1 MTTKILVIDDEDS
14 LRETAIAI
22 LRSNGFEAAGA
33 KNGAE
38 GLELART
45 SLPDLIICDIRM
57 ELVNGYQML
66 AAIRNDSVTAT
77 TPFILITSNPELRG
91 MRQGMELGADDYLPK
106 PFSATELITA
116 VNTRL
121 NRHRLMAEKAEEKLQ
136 ELRSR
141 MSTAIPHELRTPL
154 NGILGFADIMRRDYK
169 NLQPQEIAKMSERI
183 YRNGKRLLRL
193 VENYL
198 IFAQIGSQSLDEHQK
213 EMLRHSSTEVINTVE
228 ELAREKAQ
236 ENGRGE
242 DLDLHVTP
250 CSVAISPQYFAK
262 IVEEIGDNAFRY
274 SAKGTSVYFGTVTAD
289 DALLLMVIDR
299 GRGMT
304 KEQINSIGAYV
315 QFDRKV
321 YEQQGSGLGLTVAK
335 RLIEMHGG
343 SLSIQ
348 SDYGHGTNVTVRLP
362 RALPAATPE

>member
-1 MTTKILVIDDEDS
+1 MTKILVIDDEDS
-14 LRETAIAI
+14 LRESTLAI
-22 LRSNGFEAAGA
+22 LRSNGFDAMGA
-33 KNGAE
+33 NNGGR

-45 SLPDLIICDIRM
+45 SLPDLIICDIKM

-66 AAIRNDSVTAT
+66 EAIRNDTVVAS
-77 TPFILITSNPELRG
+77 TPFILMTSNAEMHG

-106 PFSATELITA
+106 PFSPTQLINT

-121 NRHRLMAEKAEEKLQ
+121 KRYRLTVEKSEYKLQ
-136 ELRSR
+136 ELRAR

-154 NGILGFADIMRRDYK
+154 NGILGFADIMRKDYK
-169 NLQPQEIAKMSERI
+169 NLQPQEIGKMSERI

-198 IFAQIGSQSLDEHQK
+198 TFAQIGSSNLDERQK
-213 EMLRHSSTEVINTVE
+213 EMLSHSSTEIQNTVE

-236 ENGRGE
+236 ENGRAE
-242 DLDLHVTP
+242 DLDLHITP
-250 CSVAISPQYFAK
+250 CSVAMSPQYFAK
-262 IVEEIGDNAFRY
+262 IVEELGDNAFRY
-274 SAKGTSVYFGTVTAD
+274 SAKGTSVYFGTVTED
-289 DALLLMVIDR
+289 DALLMMIIDR

-304 KEQINSIGAYV
+304 KEQIEGIDAYV

-362 RALPAATPE
+362 RALPSVAPD

>member
-1 MTTKILVIDDEDS
+1 MTKVLVIDDEDS
-14 LRETAIAI
+14 LRETTIAI
-22 LRSNGFEAAGA
+22 LRASGFDALGA
-33 KNGAE
+33 KNGADGIE
-38 GLELART
+38 IART

-66 AAIRNDSVTAT
+66 TAIRNDSVTAT
-77 TPFILITSNPELRG
+77 IPFILMTSNPDRGG

-106 PFSATELITA
+106 PFSPAELVSTVA
-116 VNTRL
+116 ARL
-121 NRHRLMAEKAEEKLQ
+121 KKHRLIAERAERKLD

-154 NGILGFADIMRRDYK
+154 NGILGFADIMRKDYN

-183 YRNGKRLLRL
+183 YRNGRRLLRL

-198 IFAQIGSQSLDEHQK
+198 IYAQIGTQQTDKRQQEL
-213 EMLRHSSTEVINTVE
+213 LLHSSTDVANIIE
-228 ELAREKAQ
+228 ELAREKAL
-236 ENGRGE
+236 ESNRVD
-242 DLDLHVTP
+242 DLDLHLVP
-250 CSVAISPQYFAK
+250 GSVAISSQYFAK

-274 SAKGTSVYFGTVTAD
+274 STKGTPVYFGTVTEGNS
-289 DALLLMVIDR
+289 LMMVVIDR

-304 KEQINSIGAYV
+304 AEQIENIGAYV
-315 QFDRKV
+315 QFNRKQ

-335 RLIEMHGG
+335 QLIEMHAG

-348 SDYGHGTNVTVRLP
+348 SDFGHGTTVTIRLP
-362 RALPAATPE
+362 LSAAQKPRA

>member
-1 MTTKILVIDDEDS
+1 MTKVLVIDDEDS
-14 LRETAIAI
+14 LRETTIAI
-22 LRSNGFEAAGA
+22 LRASGFEALGA
-33 KNGAE
+33 RNGADGIE
-38 GLELART
+38 IART
-45 SLPDLIICDIRM
+45 SLPNLIICDIRM

-77 TPFILITSNPELRG
+77 IPFILMTSNPDRDG

-106 PFSATELITA
+106 PFSPAELVSA
-116 VNTRL
+116 VNARL
-121 NRHRLMAEKAEEKLQ
+121 KKHQLMTERAEKKLE

-154 NGILGFADIMRRDYK
+154 NGILGFADIMRKDYN

-183 YRNGKRLLRL
+183 YRNGRRLLRL

-198 IFAQIGSQSLDEHQK
+198 IYAQIGTQQIDRRQQEL
-213 EMLRHSSTEVINTVE
+213 LLHSSTDVANIIE
-228 ELAREKAQ
+228 EIAHEKAL
-236 ENGRGE
+236 ENNRAT
-242 DLDLHVTP
+242 DLDLHLVP
-250 CSVAISPQYFAK
+250 GAVAISSQYFAK

-274 SAKGTSVYFGTVTAD
+274 STKGTAVYFGTVTEGNV
-289 DALLLMVIDR
+289 LMLMVIDR

-304 KEQINSIGAYV
+304 PEQVENIGAYV
-315 QFDRKV
+315 QFNRKQ

-335 RLIEMHGG
+335 QLIDMHGG

-348 SDYGHGTNVTVRLP
+348 SDFGHGTTVTVRLP
-362 RALPAATPE
+362 LAAAQKAQT

>member
-1 MTTKILVIDDEDS
+1 MTKILVIDDEDS
-14 LRETAIAI
+14 LRVTTIAI
-22 LRSNGFEAAGA
+22 LSSNGFEAAGA
-33 KNGAE
+33 KNGSE

-66 AAIRNDSVTAT
+66 EAIRNDSVTAT
-77 TPFILITSNPELRG
+77 TPFILMTSNPEMQG

-106 PFSATELITA
+106 PFSPSELISA

-121 NRHRLMAEKAEEKLQ
+121 KRHRILAERAEVKLQ

-154 NGILGFADIMRRDYK
+154 NGILGFADIMRKDYK

-198 IFAQIGSQSLDEHQK
+198 LFAQIGSQSLDEHQMD
-213 EMLRHSSTEVINTVE
+213 MLKQSNTEVQNTVE

-274 SAKGTSVYFGTVTAD
+274 SAKGSTVYFGTVTSD
-289 DALLLMVIDR
+289 DALLMMIIDR

-304 KEQINSIGAYV
+304 TEQIDAIGAYI

-362 RALPAATPE
+362 LANPSDAPD

>member
-1 MTTKILVIDDEDS
+1 MTKILVIDDEDS
-14 LRETAIAI
+14 LRETTVAI
-22 LRSNGFEAAGA
+22 LRASGFDAAGA

-38 GLELART
+38 GIALART
-45 SLPDLIICDIRM
+45 TLPDLIICDIKM

-77 TPFILITSNPELRG
+77 TPFILITSNPDRGG

-106 PFSATELITA
+106 PFSSTELISA
-116 VNTRL
+116 VNARL
-121 NRHRLMAEKAEEKLQ
+121 KKHRAMVEQAETKLQ

-154 NGILGFADIMRRDYK
+154 NGILGFADIMRKDYK
-169 NLQPQEIAKMSERI
+169 NLQPAEIAKMSERI
-183 YRNGKRLLRL
+183 YRNGRRLLRL

-198 IFAQIGSQSLDEHQK
+198 IYAQIGAQPLDKHQQ
-213 EMLRHSSTEVINTVE
+213 ELLLHSSTDVATTIE
-228 ELAREKAQ
+228 ELAREKAL
-236 ENGRGE
+236 ENNRVN
-242 DLDLHVTP
+242 DLDLHLVP
-250 CSVAISPQYFAK
+250 ASVAISAQYFAK

-274 SAKGTSVYFGTVTAD
+274 SAKGTPVYFGTVTEG
-289 DALLLMVIDR
+289 DALLMMFIDR

-304 KEQINSIGAYV
+304 AEQIESLGAYV
-315 QFDRKV
+315 QFNRKV

-335 RLIEMHGG
+335 QLIEMHGG

-348 SDYGHGTNVTVRLP
+348 SDYGNGTSVTVRLP
-362 RALPAATPE
+362 LAAGSGGDV

>member
-1 MTTKILVIDDEDS
+1 MTKILVIDDEDS
-14 LRETAIAI
+14 LRETTVAI
-22 LRSNGFEAAGA
+22 LRASGFEAFSA
-33 KNGAE
+33 KNG
-38 GLELART
+38 GDGIELART
-45 SLPDLIICDIRM
+45 TLPDLIICDIKM

-66 AAIRNDSVTAT
+66 TAIRNDSVTAT
-77 TPFILITSNPELRG
+77 TPFILMTSNPDRKG
-91 MRQGMELGADDYLPK
+91 MRQGMELGADDYLSK
-106 PFSATELITA
+106 PFSPTELVSA

-121 NRHRLMAEKAEEKLQ
+121 KKHRLMVEKAEVKLQ

-154 NGILGFADIMRRDYK
+154 NGILGFADIMRKDYK

-198 IFAQIGSQSLDEHQK
+198 IYAQVDSQHIDKHQQ
-213 EMLRHSSTEVINTVE
+213 ELLLHSSTDAMNTIE
-228 ELAREKAQ
+228 ELAREKAL
-236 ENGRGE
+236 ENNRVN
-242 DLDLHVTP
+242 DLDLHCVP
-250 CSVAISPQYFAK
+250 ASVAISAQYFAK

-274 SAKGTSVYFGTVTAD
+274 STKGTPVYFGTVTED
-289 DALLLMVIDR
+289 NALLMMIIDR

-304 KEQINSIGAYV
+304 AEQIENIGAYV
-315 QFDRKV
+315 QFNRKV

-335 RLIEMHGG
+335 QLIEMHGG

-348 SDYGHGTNVTVRLP
+348 SDVDHGTTVTVRLP
-362 RALPAATPE
+362 LAAGSAVPE

>member
-1 MTTKILVIDDEDS
+1 MTKILVIDDEDS
-14 LRETAIAI
+14 LRDSTIAI
-22 LRSNGFEAAGA
+22 LRTNGFEAIGA
-33 KNGAE
+33 KNGSE

-45 SLPDLIICDIRM
+45 MLPDLIVCDIRM
-57 ELVNGYQML
+57 ELVNGYQLL
-66 AAIRNDSVTAT
+66 AAIRNDSVTASI
-77 TPFILITSNPELRG
+77 PFILMTSNAGLKG

-106 PFSATELITA
+106 PFTSPELISSVNARLKKHKLLTA
-116 VNTRL
+116 
-121 NRHRLMAEKAEEKLQ
+121 KAEEKLQ
-136 ELRSR
+136 ELRAR

-154 NGILGFADIMRRDYK
+154 NGILGFADIMRKDYQ

-198 IFAQIGSQSLDEHQK
+198 IFAQIGAQPLDDHQK
-213 EMLRHSSTEVINTVE
+213 DLLRHSSTEVANTIE

-236 ENGRGE
+236 ENGRTD

-250 CSVAISPQYFAK
+250 FTVAMSPQYFAK

-274 SAKGTSVYFGTVTAD
+274 SAKGTPVYFGTVAAD
-289 DALLLMVIDR
+289 DALLLMVIDH

-304 KEQINSIGAYV
+304 REQIDGIEAYV

-335 RLIEMHGG
+335 RLTEMHGG

-348 SDYGHGTNVTVRLP
+348 SDYGTGTSVTVRLP
-362 RALPAATPE
+362 RATSS

>member
-1 MTTKILVIDDEDS
+1 MT
-14 LRETAIAI
+14 
-22 LRSNGFEAAGA
+22 G
-33 KNGAE
+33 
-38 GLELART
+38 
-45 SLPDLIICDIRM
+45 
-57 ELVNGYQML
+57 
-66 AAIRNDSVTAT
+66 
-77 TPFILITSNPELRG
+77 NPELQG

-106 PFSATELITA
+106 PFSSSELINA

-121 NRHRLMAEKAEEKLQ
+121 KKHRLMVEKAETKLQ

-154 NGILGFADIMRRDYK
+154 NGILGFADIMRKDYK
-169 NLQPQEIAKMSERI
+169 NLQPEEIAKMSERI

-198 IFAQIGSQSLDEHQK
+198 IFAQSGSQNLDERQK
-213 EMLRHSSTEVINTVE
+213 ELLSHSNTEVMNTVE

-236 ENGRGE
+236 ENGRME
-242 DLDLHVTP
+242 DLDLHIMP

-274 SAKGTSVYFGTVTAD
+274 SAKGTPVYFGTVTAD
-289 DALLLMVIDR
+289 DSLLMMVIDR

-304 KEQINSIGAYV
+304 KEQIDGIDAYV

-348 SDYGHGTNVTVRLP
+348 SDYGHGTSVTVRLP
-362 RALPAATPE
+362 RALPSITPE

>member
-1 MTTKILVIDDEDS
+1 MTKILVIDDEDS
-14 LRETAIAI
+14 LRESTIAI
-22 LRSNGFEAAGA
+22 LRSNGFDAAGA
-33 KNGAE
+33 NNGSR

-45 SLPDLIICDIRM
+45 GLPDLIICDIKM

-66 AAIRNDSVTAT
+66 EAIRNDSVTAS
-77 TPFILITSNPELRG
+77 TPFILMTSNPEIQG

-106 PFSATELITA
+106 PFSPSELLQA

-121 NRHRLMAEKAEEKLQ
+121 KRHRLMVEKSEIKLQ

-154 NGILGFADIMRRDYK
+154 NGILGFADIMRKDYK

-198 IFAQIGSQSLDEHQK
+198 IFAQIGSNTLDERQK
-213 EMLRHSSTEVINTVE
+213 EMLGHSSTEIQNTIE

-262 IVEEIGDNAFRY
+262 IVEELGDNAFRY
-274 SAKGTSVYFGTVTAD
+274 SPKGSSVYFGTVTED
-289 DALLLMVIDR
+289 DELLMMIIDG

-304 KEQINSIGAYV
+304 KEQIEGIDAYV

-362 RALPAATPE
+362 RALPPVTTV

>member
-1 MTTKILVIDDEDS
+1 MTKILVIDDEDS
-14 LRETAIAI
+14 LRETAVAI
-22 LRSNGFEAAGA
+22 LRSNGFDATGA
-33 KNGAE
+33 SNGSE

-45 SLPDLIICDIRM
+45 GLPDLIICDIKM

-66 AAIRNDSVTAT
+66 EAIRNDTVIAS
-77 TPFILITSNPELRG
+77 TPFILMTSNAEIGG
-91 MRQGMELGADDYLPK
+91 MRQGMRLGADDYLPK
-106 PFSATELITA
+106 PFSQAELLSA
-116 VNTRL
+116 VNSRL
-121 NRHRLMAEKAEEKLQ
+121 KRYRLTVEESEIKLQ
-136 ELRSR
+136 ELRAR

-154 NGILGFADIMRRDYK
+154 NGILGFADIMRKDYK

-198 IFAQIGSQSLDEHQK
+198 IFAQIGSNTLDDHQK
-213 EMLRHSSTEVINTVE
+213 DVLRQSSAEVQNTVE
-228 ELAREKAQ
+228 ELAKEKAL
-236 ENGRGE
+236 ENGRMD

-250 CSVAISPQYFAK
+250 CTVAISGQYFAK
-262 IVEEIGDNAFRY
+262 IVEELGDNAFRY
-274 SAKGTSVYFGTVTAD
+274 SAKGSPVYFGTVAAD
-289 DALLLMVIDR
+289 TDVLLMIIDR

-304 KEQINSIGAYV
+304 KEQIESIDAYV

-343 SLSIQ
+343 TLSIQ
-348 SDYGHGTNVTVRLP
+348 SDYGHGTNVTVRIP
-362 RALPAATPE
+362 RALPSAGPA